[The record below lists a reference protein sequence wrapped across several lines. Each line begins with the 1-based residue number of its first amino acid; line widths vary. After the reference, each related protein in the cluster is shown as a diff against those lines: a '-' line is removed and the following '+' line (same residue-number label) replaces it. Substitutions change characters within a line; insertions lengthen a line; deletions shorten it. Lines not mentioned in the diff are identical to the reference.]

1 VAGKGGFWF
10 DGAVEPADSC
20 GLTSAA
26 GGCRGGSSTGDVS
39 ASDRDE

>member
-1 VAGKGGFWF
+1 VAGKGVGF
-10 DGAVEPADSC
+10 DGVGEPADSC

-39 ASDRDE
+39 GSDRDE